1 MIRMAVGKTGVIM
14 MMRFTMTNSDK
25 GNAYDD
31 TDIIYEKVMM
41 KYILT
46 RLIKKTIQTKKK
58 QEKSSHHK

>member
-41 KYILT
+41 KYVLT

-58 QEKSSHHK
+58 DKSSHHK

>member
-14 MMRFTMTNSDK
+14 MMRITMTNSDK

-58 QEKSSHHK
+58 TREIIPP